1 MINALMYKNLSS
13 EILHLK
19 ELLDEIPEEN
29 VIDRLGLTNRLKDA
43 EQKLE
48 SVNPYHIKKTAK
60 LTFRGNPV
68 IGSEAISAIF
78 AAKATKLF
86 SDAVAAVSAGMSG
99 ALNFKGPIPD
109 CNANQLMITGTA
121 IGSFGFEFE
130 LPRVDNFDLCPE
142 QSIVEKAMDEIRE
155 VFEVSAIGSD
165 DELNDLIEEIH
176 PRAISKIHEFLSF
189 LLEQD
194 AKCGLE
200 FEDKFFRF
208 SDDNQLQ
215 LSINRLDDDNI
226 HEEQVIYR
234 GYFQGAL
241 PSARNFEFKTEID
254 GEVIRGKISKNVDI
268 PEKLNSDWFRKTA
281 QVKFTVIRVGNSRP
295 KFILESLSDIQ

>member
-1 MINALMYKNLSS
+1 MNALMYKNISS
-13 EILHLK
+13 EIQHLK
-19 ELLDEIPEEN
+19 KLLDQIPEEN
-29 VIDRLGLTNRLKDA
+29 VIDRLGLENRLKAA
-43 EQKLE
+43 EKHLQ
-48 SVNPYHIKKTAK
+48 SANPYHINKTAK
-60 LTFRGNPV
+60 LTFRGSPV
-68 IGSEAISAIF
+68 IGSEAISANF

-130 LPRVDNFDLCPE
+130 LPRADNFDLCPE
-142 QSIVEKAMDEIRE
+142 QSIVEKAVNEIRE
-155 VFEVSAIGSD
+155 LFEVSAIGTD
-165 DELNDLIEEIH
+165 DKLNDLIEEVH
-176 PRAISKIHEFLSF
+176 PRAVYKIHNFLTF
-189 LLEQD
+189 LLEQN

-200 FEDKFFRF
+200 FENKFFRF
-208 SDDNQLQ
+208 EDENQLSN
-215 LSINRLDDDNI
+215 SINRLDDENI
-226 HEEQVIYR
+226 HEEQVTYK
-234 GYFQGAL
+234 GFFQGAL

-254 GEVIRGKISKNVDI
+254 SEIIKGKIGKDI
-268 PEKLNSDWFRKTA
+268 TNPEKLNSDWYQKAA

>member
-1 MINALMYKNLSS
+1 MNALMYKNISS
-13 EILHLK
+13 EIQHLK
-19 ELLDEIPEEN
+19 KLLDQIPEEN
-29 VIDRLGLTNRLKDA
+29 VIDRLGLENRLKAA
-43 EQKLE
+43 EKHLQ
-48 SVNPYHIKKTAK
+48 SANPYHINKTAK
-60 LTFRGNPV
+60 LTFRGSPV
-68 IGSEAISAIF
+68 IGSEAISANF

-130 LPRVDNFDLCPE
+130 LPRADNFDLCPE
-142 QSIVEKAMDEIRE
+142 QSIVEKAVNEIRE
-155 VFEVSAIGSD
+155 LFEVSAIGTD
-165 DELNDLIEEIH
+165 DKLNDLIEEVH
-176 PRAISKIHEFLSF
+176 PRAVSKIHNFLTF
-189 LLEQD
+189 LLEQN

-200 FEDKFFRF
+200 FENKFFRF
-208 SDDNQLQ
+208 EDENQLSN
-215 LSINRLDDDNI
+215 SINRLDDENI
-226 HEEQVIYR
+226 HEEQVTYK
-234 GYFQGAL
+234 GFFQGAL

-254 GEVIRGKISKNVDI
+254 SEIIKGKIGKDI
-268 PEKLNSDWFRKTA
+268 TNPEKLNSDWYQKAA